1 MSKLID
7 YAKTAKVDIVLL
19 GAAFVWGASYLA
31 AKQLTEAGNLWGM
44 MALRFTSAALIL
56 GFIRAFRPVKFSRA
70 DIWIGSAVG
79 VGLATVMTVET
90 NGIHLTSATNA
101 GLIISLSIIFTP
113 IIEGL
118 VRKFWLPKSF
128 FVAASGAV
136 LGVAFL
142 VSGNGLQ
149 SPNWGDL
156 LMFGAALLRA
166 YYQVVQ
172 GSLTAGKKLTTI
184 NLTIFQTLTAGL
196 IFFIA
201 DVPGTIS
208 AASNYGVNEWLLL
221 GFLVLLCTVYGFFAM
236 MWGIRRTS
244 ASRIALLQGTEPIW
258 AVFIAML
265 FGGEQL
271 NLIGVLG
278 ALLIIGSCYW
288 GLGIEARARAMRATT
303 LPASATSPTPP
314 AQQ

>member
-1 MSKLID
+1 MKRVRHYLKS
-7 YAKTAKVDIVLL
+7 TQVDIVLI

-31 AKQLTEAGNLWGM
+31 AKQLTETESLWGM
-44 MALRFTSAALIL
+44 MALRFGSAAAIL
-56 GFIRAFRPVKFSRA
+56 WLIRAYKPVKFSRA
-70 DIWIGSAVG
+70 DVLIGSAVG
-79 VGLATVMTVET
+79 LGLATVMSVET

-113 IIEGL
+113 IIEGW
-118 VRKFWLPKSF
+118 VRKFWLPKNF
-128 FVAASGAV
+128 FMAAAGAV
-136 LGVAFL
+136 VGVAFL
-142 VSGNGLQ
+142 VGGNGLQ
-149 SPNWGDL
+149 SPNWGDA

-172 GSLTAGKKLTTI
+172 GSLTAGRKLTTI
-184 NLTIFQTLTAGL
+184 NLTIFQTLTAGA
-196 IFFIA
+196 IFFVVDA
-201 DVPGTIS
+201 PGTIR
-208 AASNYGVNEWLLL
+208 AAIHYGPNEWLLL
-221 GFLVLLCTVYGFFAM
+221 GFLVLLCTVFGFFAM

-244 ASRIALLQGTEPIW
+244 ASRIALLQGTEPVW

-271 NLIGVLG
+271 NWIGAIG

-288 GLGIEARARAMRATT
+288 GLGIEARARALRA
-303 LPASATSPTPP
+303 SVTSPTPP

>member
-1 MSKLID
+1 VNRLVTFARS
-7 YAKTAKVDIVLL
+7 AQVDILL
-19 GAAFVWGASYLA
+19 IGAAFVWGASYLA
-31 AKQLTEAGNLWGM
+31 AKQLTEAGSLWGM
-44 MALRFTSAALIL
+44 MALRFTSAAIIL
-56 GFIRAFRPVKFSRA
+56 GFIRAFRPVKFTKA
-70 DIWIGSAVG
+70 DVLVGSAVG

-113 IIEGL
+113 IIEGW
-118 VRKFWLPKSF
+118 VRKFWLPKNF
-128 FVAASGAV
+128 FVAAFGAV
-136 LGVAFL
+136 VGVGFL
-142 VSGNGLQ
+142 VGGNGLQ
-149 SPNWGDL
+149 SPNWGDA
-156 LMFGAALLRA
+156 LMFGAAVLRA

-172 GSLTAGKKLTTI
+172 GSLTAGRKLTTI

-201 DVPGTIS
+201 DAPGTIS
-208 AASNYGVNEWLLL
+208 AAIHYRSQEWLLL

-258 AVFIAML
+258 AVLIAML
-265 FGGEQL
+265 FGGETL
-271 NLIGVLG
+271 NWIGVVG
-278 ALLIIGSCYW
+278 AALIIGSCYW
-288 GLGIEARARAMRATT
+288 GLGIEQRARLLR
-303 LPASATSPTPP
+303 ASATSPTQP